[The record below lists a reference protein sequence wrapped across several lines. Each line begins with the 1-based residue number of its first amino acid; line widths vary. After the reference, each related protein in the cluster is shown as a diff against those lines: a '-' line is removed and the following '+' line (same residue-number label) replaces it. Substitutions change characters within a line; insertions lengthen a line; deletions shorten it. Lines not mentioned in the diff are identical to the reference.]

1 MGFIG
6 GGGYPQYVFIQA
18 TAPTATRAGQLWS
31 NTADFSLYQSDSG
44 LAWVNIGLNSAP
56 VGSIFAWLKSF
67 TNTPALNNNWVEC
80 NGQVLS
86 DAASLY
92 NGLTLPDLNN
102 SAAAG
107 VEGRYLRGHTSSGI
121 TQASQNL
128 THSHAISIYD
138 SGTTANVPEGGS
150 TYRRAG
156 ATGTNG
162 GNEARPY
169 SYTVV
174 WIMRVK

>member
-1 MGFIG
+1 MGFLG

-31 NTADFSLYQSDSG
+31 NTADFSLYQSDAG

-56 VGSIFAWLKSF
+56 VGSVFAWLKSF

-92 NGLTLPDLNN
+92 NGLTIPNLNG
-102 SAAAG
+102 SLGAG
-107 VEGRYLRGHTSSGI
+107 LKGYFLRGHSSSGSVES
-121 TQASQNL
+121 SQNL
-128 THSHAISIYD
+128 NHRHTASASGSAGGTNNFEYDAGGNTIYT
-138 SGTTANVPEGGS
+138 GYEGGD
-150 TYRRAG
+150 
-156 ATGTNG
+156 
-162 GNEARPY
+162 EARPSNY
-169 SYTVV
+169 SVV